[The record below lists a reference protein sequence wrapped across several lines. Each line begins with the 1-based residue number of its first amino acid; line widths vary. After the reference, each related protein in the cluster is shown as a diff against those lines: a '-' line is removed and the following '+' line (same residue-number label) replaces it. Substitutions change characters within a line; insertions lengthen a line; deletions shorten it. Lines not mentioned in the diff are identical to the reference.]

1 MPSPLDLRCLRS
13 CLDGFPDDTV
23 MWLAEKTQ
31 VDAGRLRQQLA
42 RQRGQLS
49 NLIGR
54 RVALWPST
62 ALDLAFL
69 LVALDGSAEAILL
82 LPADLPSQ
90 QTVEFVRRAG
100 TDCLVVT
107 HGPGACGE
115 APAMDVPCVGFAV
128 DWTSAGDGFDRE
140 QMVAGEPPPPPGTL
154 AARNQAEIF
163 ATCWI
168 IPTSGTTGTPKLVS
182 HTLATLTRTA
192 RRGADGPRQRWGM
205 LYDLARFAGLQVFFQ
220 AFLSGSRLV
229 FTDPAHG
236 LDAQVAR
243 LAAAGCTALSAT
255 PTLWRKILMS
265 GADRSLLLRQI
276 TLGGEIADAAV
287 LAALARA
294 YPAARITHIYAST
307 EAGVG
312 FSVHDCRA
320 GFPVDY
326 EVHPPKGIEIKV
338 DDGGMLW
345 LRPARS
351 GQFFVDG
358 DGTLL
363 DDAGWINTGDLVR
376 REGNRY
382 LFLGRA
388 SGAINV
394 GGNKVFP
401 EEVERIICE
410 VPGVAL
416 ALVKARR
423 SSITGALV
431 EAVVVPDS
439 AVSDRKALARDV
451 QRYCRERLPAYK
463 TPAIVTVSDTLE
475 TASTGKIVRNEP

>member
-1 MPSPLDLRCLRS
+1 MLPFPDLRCLRD
-13 CLDGFPDDTV
+13 CLDGFPGDTV
-23 MWLAEKTQ
+23 LWLAEKAQ
-31 VDAGRLRQQLA
+31 VDAGQLRLLLA
-42 RQRGQLS
+42 LHRGRLS
-49 NLIGR
+49 DLAGR
-54 RVALWPST
+54 RVALWSST

-82 LPADLPSQ
+82 LPADLVPQ
-90 QTVEFVRRAG
+90 QVAEFVRRAG
-100 TDCLVVT
+100 VDCLIVT
-107 HGPGACGE
+107 HGPGASPQ
-115 APAMDVPCVGFAV
+115 APAMDVPCVEFTVA
-128 DWTSAGDGFDRE
+128 WTSAGDGFGGN
-140 QMVAGEPPPPPGTL
+140 QVAADEPSLSPDTP
-154 AARNQAEIF
+154 AVRNRDGLP
-163 ATCWI
+163 ATRWI
-168 IPTSGTTGTPKLVS
+168 IPTSGTTGAPKLVS

-192 RRGADGPRQRWGM
+192 RFGAAAPRHHWGL
-205 LYDLARFAGLQVFFQ
+205 LYDLARFAGLQVFLQ
-220 AFLSGSRLV
+220 AFLSGSPLI
-229 FTDPAHG
+229 FADPDRG
-236 LDAQVAR
+236 LDAQVAA

-265 GADRSLLLRQI
+265 GAGGSLPLRQV

-294 YPAARITHIYAST
+294 YPGARITHIYAST

-312 FSVHDCRA
+312 FSVHDRRE
-320 GFPVDY
+320 GFPFDY
-326 EVHPPKGIEIKV
+326 EAHPPKGIEIKV
-338 DDGGMLW
+338 DATGMLW
-345 LRPARS
+345 LRPARA
-351 GQFFVDG
+351 GQRFIDG
-358 DGTLL
+358 DGTLQ

-376 REGNRY
+376 REGDRY

-401 EEVERIICE
+401 EEVERIVRE
-410 VPGVAL
+410 APGVAL

-451 QRYCRERLPAYK
+451 QRYCRERLPPYK
-463 TPAIVTVSDTLE
+463 VPAIVTISDALE
-475 TASTGKIVRNEP
+475 TAGSGKIVRNEP

>member
-1 MPSPLDLRCLRS
+1 MLPFPDLRCLRD

-23 MWLAEKTQ
+23 LWCAEGTQ
-31 VDAGRLRQQLA
+31 VDAGRLRLLLA
-42 RQRGQLS
+42 RQQGQLS
-49 NLIGR
+49 SLAGR

-69 LVALDGSAEAILL
+69 LVALDGSAEAMLL
-82 LPADLPSQ
+82 LPADLDLQ
-90 QTVEFVRRAG
+90 QAAEFVRRAG
-100 TDCLVVT
+100 VDYLIVM
-107 HGPGACGE
+107 HGPDASPQ
-115 APAMDVPCVGFAV
+115 APAMDVSCVEFAV
-128 DWTSAGDGFDRE
+128 AWTSAGDGSGGN
-140 QMVAGEPPPPPGTL
+140 QVAADGPPSPSGTS
-154 AARNQAEIF
+154 AVRNQAGSP
-163 ATCWI
+163 ATRWI

-182 HTLATLTRTA
+182 HTLTTLTRSA
-192 RRGADGPRQRWGM
+192 RCGGDASRQRWGL

-220 AFLSGSRLV
+220 AFLSGSRLI
-229 FTDPAHG
+229 FTDPARG
-236 LDAQVAR
+236 LDPQVAP

-265 GADRSLLLRQI
+265 GAGGALPLRQV

-312 FSVHDCRA
+312 FSVHDCRE
-320 GFPVDY
+320 GFPADY
-326 EVHPPKGIEIKV
+326 EAHPPKGIEIKV
-338 DDGGMLW
+338 EGTGMLW
-345 LRPARS
+345 LRPARA
-351 GQFFVDG
+351 GQQFVDE
-358 DGTLL
+358 TSVLQ
-363 DDAGWINTGDLVR
+363 DDEGWINTGDLVR
-376 REGNRY
+376 RAGDRY

-388 SGAINV
+388 SGTINV

-401 EEVERIICE
+401 EEVEHIVCE

-431 EAVVVPDS
+431 EAVIVPDS
-439 AVSDRKALARDV
+439 AVTDRKALARDV
-451 QRYCRERLPAYK
+451 QRYCRERLPSYK
-463 TPAIVTVSDTLE
+463 VPAIVTVSDALE
-475 TASTGKIVRNEP
+475 TASTGKILRNEP

>member
-1 MPSPLDLRCLRS
+1 MLPSPDLRCLRD

-23 MWLAEKTQ
+23 LWCAEGTQ
-31 VDAGRLRQQLA
+31 VDAGRLRLLLA
-42 RQRGQLS
+42 RQQGQLS
-49 NLIGR
+49 DLAGR

-69 LVALDGSAEAILL
+69 LVALDGSAEAMLL
-82 LPADLPSQ
+82 LPADVDLQ
-90 QTVEFVRRAG
+90 QAAEFVRRAG
-100 TDCLVVT
+100 VDCLIVT
-107 HGPGACGE
+107 HGSGASPQ
-115 APAMDVPCVGFAV
+115 ADAINVPCVEFAV
-128 DWTSAGDGFDRE
+128 AWASAGNAFGGNPMAAD
-140 QMVAGEPPPPPGTL
+140 EPPLPPGMS
-154 AARNQAEIF
+154 AVCNQAGSP
-163 ATCWI
+163 ATRWI

-182 HTLATLTRTA
+182 HTLMTLTRTA
-192 RRGADGPRQRWGM
+192 RGGGDAPRQRWGL

-220 AFLSGSRLV
+220 AFLSGSRLIG
-229 FTDPAHG
+229 TDPGRG
-236 LDAQVAR
+236 LGAQVAA

-265 GADRSLLLRQI
+265 GASNALPLRQI

-307 EAGVG
+307 EVGVG
-312 FSVHDCRA
+312 FPVHDCRE

-326 EVHPPKGIEIKV
+326 EIHPPRGIEIRV
-338 DDGGMLW
+338 DGDDVLW
-345 LRPARS
+345 LRPARA

-358 DGTLL
+358 DGTLV

-376 REGNRY
+376 RAGDRY

-401 EEVERIICE
+401 EEVERIVRE
-410 VPGVAL
+410 MPGVAL

-431 EAVVVPDS
+431 EAVIVPDS
-439 AVSDRKALARDV
+439 TVSDRKALARDV
-451 QRYCRERLPAYK
+451 QRNCRERLPAYK
-463 TPAIVTVSDTLE
+463 VPVIVMISDALE
-475 TASTGKIVRNEP
+475 TASTGKIMRNEP